1 MANETRP
8 KFHFDEFVEAARPK
22 ADDKSPLVFLQGY
35 IGKSTAAD
43 SIRLYA
49 DPSLNDFADIPI
61 ADIVYSQKV
70 TDDPLGLGGSK
81 IWVKIPTTN
90 NRAASAYLEGNLYDD
105 YLKKLYEQEK
115 AKPGSTTIGQATD
128 FTRWT
133 ATMATDFTK
142 VAMTDFTKVL
152 ATDFTKVR
160 NFIRLQMVGS
170 RACPPWD
177 FNQGSLTPQGGK
189 GYYY

>member
-1 MANETRP
+1 MANET
-8 KFHFDEFVEAARPK
+8 KLKIHFDEFVDAARPK
-22 ADDKSPLVFLQGY
+22 AEDKSPLLFLQGY
-35 IGKSTAAD
+35 IGKSAAAD

-49 DPSLNDFADIPI
+49 DPSLNDFADIPVV
-61 ADIVYSQKV
+61 DIVYSQKV

-133 ATMATDFTK
+133 DTMATDFTK

-160 NFIRLQMVGS
+160 NLLRFQMVGS

-177 FNQGSLTPQGGK
+177 FSNGSLAPQGGK

>member
-1 MANETRP
+1 MATVA
-8 KFHFDEFVEAARPK
+8 KTKIQFDAFVEAARPD
-22 ADDKSPLVFLQGY
+22 AADKSPRIFLQGY
-35 IGKSTAAD
+35 VGKSASPD

-49 DPSLNDFADIPI
+49 DPSLNDYADIPV
-61 ADIVYSQKV
+61 ADIVHSQKI

-81 IWVKIPTTN
+81 IWIKVPTTN
-90 NRAASAYLEGNLYDD
+90 NRAATAYLEGNLYDD
-105 YLKKLYEQEK
+105 YLRKLYQQEK
-115 AKPGSTTIGQATD
+115 DKPGSTTIGEATD

-133 ATMATDFTK
+133 ATLATDFTK

-160 NFIRLQMVGS
+160 QLLRLQMVGS

-177 FNQGSLTPQGGK
+177 FNQGSLIPQGGK

>member
-1 MANETRP
+1 MATVT
-8 KFHFDEFVEAARPK
+8 KTKIQFDAFVEAARPD
-22 ADDKSPLVFLQGY
+22 AADKSPLVFLQGY
-35 IGKSTAAD
+35 IGKSAAAD
-43 SIRLYA
+43 SIRLYT
-49 DPSLNDFADIPI
+49 DPSLNDYADIPL
-61 ADIVYSQKV
+61 ADIVYSQKI

-81 IWVKIPTTN
+81 IWIKIPTTN
-90 NRAASAYLEGNLYDD
+90 NRGATAYLEGNLYDD

-115 AKPGSTTIGQATD
+115 AKPGSTTIGAATD

-133 ATMATDFTK
+133 DTMATDFTK
-142 VAMTDFTKVL
+142 VAMTDFTRVL
-152 ATDFTKVR
+152 QTDFTKVR
-160 NFIRLQMVGS
+160 NLLRYQMVGS